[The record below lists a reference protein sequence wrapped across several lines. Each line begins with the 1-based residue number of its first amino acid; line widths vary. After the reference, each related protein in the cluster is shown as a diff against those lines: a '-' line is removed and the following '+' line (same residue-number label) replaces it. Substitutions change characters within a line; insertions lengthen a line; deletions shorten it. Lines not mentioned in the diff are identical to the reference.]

1 MVVRR
6 LGALP
11 SSIPRV
17 SQLGAIS
24 RQAQSGGST
33 SMRLGA
39 RKSSLF
45 TLMAL
50 GGSLA
55 MLLAG
60 CQQSGTTSGATAVA
74 DSQQIFKDQIGG
86 IADVKTLDPGKN
98 TDLYS
103 AEVINVVYP
112 GLLVLDPKLAV
123 EPWAATGLPKV
134 SSDGLTY
141 TFTLKSGL
149 KWSDGT
155 PITSETYAYSINRA
169 ESPCTASPAAYY
181 LYVLKDALNFNTAET
196 CTAGKITG
204 KVQTLIGDS
213 ITTPDAQTLVLTLAQ
228 PATYFLEAM
237 TYPTSYAV
245 PEQLISKYPTDWTQH
260 MADNGGLGGSLYKV
274 TLWNHAGKLKLE
286 RNDSFWGTKPKLREI
301 DITFYKDT
309 TTAYN
314 SYLSGKDDIGGA
326 PTAQLA
332 QAKTHAGFHQ
342 VGVQQIDYYA
352 MNWKIKPFDD
362 VRVRQAFAIALDKTA
377 LANNVLH
384 GAVQATNHIVPNGM
398 PGYNPNLNGPDGTN
412 SLTGNT
418 QAANQLATAYATD
431 TKCGTATDFS
441 KCPAVTLT
449 ISSGS
454 VDASNEAAAAQ
465 QMWNKAMPG
474 WKINITSID
483 FGTLLTNL
491 NAKTVQFW
499 AIAWIE
505 DYPDPQDWLTTN
517 LACDSAYN
525 SGNACDPQADQLMKT
540 ADANPSLTGRLVQY
554 QQAEQILVTK
564 VGWLPTDQA
573 TTWWEVRPWVV
584 NFNVAAG
591 GLTPL
596 DTWQQ
601 IYIAKH

>member
-1 MVVRR
+1 
-6 LGALP
+6 
-11 SSIPRV
+11 
-17 SQLGAIS
+17 
-24 RQAQSGGST
+24 
-33 SMRLGA
+33 MRLGA
-39 RKSSLF
+39 RKTSLAA
-45 TLMAL
+45 LMAL
-50 GGSLA
+50 TGSLA

-60 CQQSGTTSGATAVA
+60 CQSGSGTTGSTAA
-74 DSQQIFKDQIGG
+74 PDSQQIFKDQIAG
-86 IADVKTLDPGKN
+86 IADIKTLDPAVN

-112 GLLVLDPKLAV
+112 GLLVLDPKLGV
-123 EPWAATGLPKV
+123 EPWAAQGAPTV
-134 SSDGLTY
+134 SADGLTY
-141 TFTLKSGL
+141 TFKVKPGL

-155 PITSETYAYSINRA
+155 PITSETFAYSINRA
-169 ESPCTASPAAYY
+169 ENPCTASPAAYY
-181 LYVLKDALNFNTAET
+181 LYTLKDALTFNTAET
-196 CTAGKITG
+196 CTGGKISG
-204 KVQTLIGDS
+204 KIQTLIGDS
-213 ITTPDAQTLVLTLAQ
+213 ITTPDAQTLVLTLAA
-228 PATYFLEAM
+228 PAAYFQEAM

-245 PEQLISKYPTDWTQH
+245 PEQLITAHPTDWTQH
-260 MADNGGLGGSLYKV
+260 LADNGGFGGNLYKV
-274 TLWNHAGKLKLE
+274 TLWNHAGKLTLD
-286 RNDSFWGTKPKLREI
+286 RNDSFWGTKPKLREVQ
-301 DITFYKDT
+301 ITFYKDT

-314 SYLSGKDDIGGA
+314 SYLAGKDDIGAA

-332 QAKTHAGFHQ
+332 NAKKHTGFHQ

-362 VRVRQAFAIALDKTA
+362 VRVRQAFAIALDKTS
-377 LANNVLH
+377 LANTVLH
-384 GAVQATNHIVPNGM
+384 GAVAATNHIVPSGM
-398 PGYNPNLNGPDGTN
+398 PGYNPDLKGPDGTT

-418 QAANQLATAYATD
+418 QAANQLATQYATD
-431 TKCGTATDFS
+431 TKCGTSTDFS

-465 QMWNKAMPG
+465 QMWAKAFPG
-474 WKINITSID
+474 WKISITSTD

-525 SGNACDPQADQLMKT
+525 SGNACIPAADTLMHA
-540 ADANPSLTGRLVQY
+540 ADASKDLVGRLAQY
-554 QQAEQILVTK
+554 QQAEQDLVTQ
-564 VGWLPTDQA
+564 VGWLPLDQA
-573 TTWWEVRPWVV
+573 TTWWEVRPYVV

>member
-1 MVVRR
+1 
-6 LGALP
+6 
-11 SSIPRV
+11 
-17 SQLGAIS
+17 
-24 RQAQSGGST
+24 
-33 SMRLGA
+33 MRLGA
-39 RKSSLF
+39 RKSSF
-45 TLMAL
+45 AAL
-50 GGSLA
+50 LALTGSLA

-60 CQQSGTTSGATAVA
+60 CQIGGTSSTGNAAP
-74 DSQQIFKDQIGG
+74 DSQQIFRDQIGG
-86 IADVKTLDPGKN
+86 ISDIKTLDPAVN

-123 EPWAATGLPKV
+123 EPWAATGMPTV

-141 TFTLKSGL
+141 TFKVRSGL

-155 PITSETYAYSINRA
+155 PITAQTYAYSINRA
-169 ESPCTASPAAYY
+169 EDPCTASPAAYY
-181 LYVLKDALNFNTAET
+181 MYVLKDAFKFNTAET
-196 CTAGKITG
+196 CTNGKISG
-204 KVQTLIGDS
+204 SIQTLIGDS
-213 ITTPDAQTLVLTLAQ
+213 ISAPDAQTLVLTLAQ
-228 PATYFLEAM
+228 PATYFLEAF
-237 TYPTSYAV
+237 TYPITYAV
-245 PEQLISKYPTDWTQH
+245 PQQLISQYPTTWTQH
-260 MADNGGLGGSLYKV
+260 LADGSGFGGNLFKVTKWDHAGSLV
-274 TLWNHAGKLKLE
+274 LQ
-286 RNDSFWGTKPKLREI
+286 RNDAFWGTKPKLREI

-314 SYLSGKDDIGGA
+314 SYLAGKDDIGGA

-332 QAKTHAGFHQ
+332 AAKTHAGFHQ
-342 VGVQQIDYYA
+342 IGVQQIDYYA

-362 VRVRQAFAIALDKTA
+362 VRVRQAFAIALNKQA
-377 LANNVLH
+377 LADTVLH
-384 GAVQATNHIVPNGM
+384 GAVAATNHIVPSGM
-398 PGYNPNLNGPDGTN
+398 PGYNPDLKGPDGTQ

-418 QAANQLATAYATD
+418 QMANQLAAAYASD

-449 ISSGS
+449 IPSGS
-454 VDASNEAAAAQ
+454 VDGSNEAAAAQ
-465 QMWNKAMPG
+465 QMWATAFPK

-525 SGNACDPQADQLMKT
+525 SGSACDSTADQLMKT
-540 ADANPSLTGRLVQY
+540 ADANPNLTERLTQY

-564 VGWLPTDQA
+564 VGWLPLDQA
-573 TTWWEVRPWVV
+573 TTWWEIRPWVV

>member
-1 MVVRR
+1 
-6 LGALP
+6 
-11 SSIPRV
+11 
-17 SQLGAIS
+17 
-24 RQAQSGGST
+24 
-33 SMRLGA
+33 MRLGA
-39 RKSSLF
+39 RKTSLAA
-45 TLMAL
+45 LMAL
-50 GGSLA
+50 TGSLA

-60 CQQSGTTSGATAVA
+60 CQSGAGSAANTAA
-74 DSQQIFKDQIGG
+74 PDSQQIFKDQIGG
-86 IADVKTLDPGKN
+86 IADIKTLDPAVN

-103 AEVINVVYP
+103 AEAIIPVYP

-123 EPWAATGLPKV
+123 EPWAADGMPTV

-141 TFTLKSGL
+141 TFKVKPGL

-181 LYVLKDALNFNTAET
+181 LYTLKDAIDFNTAET
-196 CTAGKITG
+196 CDAATGKITG
-204 KVQTLIGDS
+204 KIQTLIGDS
-213 ITTPDAQTLVLTLAQ
+213 INTPDAQTLVLTLAS

-245 PEQLISKYPTDWTQH
+245 PEQLITKYPTDWTQH
-260 MADNGGLGGSLYKV
+260 LADGTGFGGNLFKV
-274 TLWNHAGKLKLE
+274 TTWNHAGKLVLT
-286 RNDSFWGTKPKLREI
+286 RNDAFWGTKPKLREI
-301 DITFYKDT
+301 DFTFYKDT

-384 GAVQATNHIVPNGM
+384 GAVQATNHIVPDGM
-398 PGYNPNLNGPDGTN
+398 PGYNPNLQGPDGT
-412 SLTGNT
+412 TGLSGNIA
-418 QAANQLATAYATD
+418 AANQLATAYATD

-441 KCPAVTLT
+441 KCPKVTLT
-449 ISSGS
+449 IPSGS
-454 VDASNEAAAAQ
+454 VDGSNEAAAAQ
-465 QMWNKAMPG
+465 QMWAKAMPG
-474 WKINITSID
+474 WPVSITSVD

-491 NAKTVQFW
+491 NAGTVQFW

-525 SGNACDPQADQLMKT
+525 SGSACDSTADQLMHT
-540 ADANPSLTGRLVQY
+540 ADANPNLTERLQQY

-564 VGWLPTDQA
+564 VGWLPLDQA
-573 TTWWEVRPWVV
+573 TTWWEIRPWVI

-596 DTWQQ
+596 DTWQ
-601 IYIAKH
+601 

>member
-1 MVVRR
+1 
-6 LGALP
+6 
-11 SSIPRV
+11 
-17 SQLGAIS
+17 
-24 RQAQSGGST
+24 
-33 SMRLGA
+33 MRLGA
-39 RKSSLF
+39 RKTSLAA
-45 TLMAL
+45 LMAL
-50 GGSLA
+50 TGSLA

-60 CQQSGTTSGATAVA
+60 CQTTGGTTTGAAA
-74 DSQQIFKDQIGG
+74 PDSQQIFKDQIGG
-86 IADVKTLDPGKN
+86 ISDIKTLDPAIN

-103 AEVINVVYP
+103 AEAITLLYP
-112 GLLVLDPKLAV
+112 GLLVLNPKLAV
-123 EPWAATGLPKV
+123 EPWAAQGMPTV

-141 TFTLKSGL
+141 TFKVKPGL

-155 PITSETYAYSINRA
+155 PITSQTYAYSINRA

-181 LYVLKDALNFNTAET
+181 LYTLKDALNFNTAET
-196 CTAGKITG
+196 CTNGKITG
-204 KVQTLIGDS
+204 KIQTLIGDS
-213 ITTPDAQTLVLTLAQ
+213 IQTPDAQTLVLTLAQ
-228 PATYFLEAM
+228 PAAYFLEAM

-245 PEQLISKYPTDWTQH
+245 PEQLISQYPTDWTQH
-260 MADNGGLGGSLYKV
+260 LADGSGFGGNLYKV
-274 TLWNHAGKLKLE
+274 TLWNHAGKLTLD
-286 RNDSFWGTKPKLREI
+286 RNDAFWGTKPKLREI
-301 DITFYKDT
+301 QFTFYKDT

-314 SYLSGKDDIGGA
+314 SYLAGKDDIGSA

-332 QAKTHAGFHQ
+332 AAKKHVGFHQ

-352 MNWKIKPFDD
+352 MNWKIAPFND

-377 LANNVLH
+377 LANTVLH
-384 GAVQATNHIVPNGM
+384 GAVAATNHIVPDGM
-398 PGYNPNLNGPDGTN
+398 PGYNPNLKGPDGTQN
-412 SLTGNT
+412 LSGNT
-418 QAANQLATAYATD
+418 QEANSLAAAYATE
-431 TKCGTATDFS
+431 TKCGTATNFS
-441 KCPAVTLT
+441 GCPAVTLT
-449 ISSGS
+449 IPSGN
-454 VDASNEAAAAQ
+454 VDGSNEAAAAQ
-465 QMWNKAMPG
+465 QMWAKAFPG

-483 FGTLLTNL
+483 FSTLLTNL

-525 SGNACDPQADQLMKT
+525 SGNACIPAADTLMHT
-540 ADANPSLTGRLVQY
+540 ADANQNLTQRLTQY
-554 QQAEQILVTK
+554 QQAEQMLVTQ
-564 VGWLPTDQA
+564 VGWLPLDQA

>member
-1 MVVRR
+1 
-6 LGALP
+6 
-11 SSIPRV
+11 
-17 SQLGAIS
+17 
-24 RQAQSGGST
+24 
-33 SMRLGA
+33 MRLGA
-39 RKSSLF
+39 RKTSLAALL
-45 TLMAL
+45 TLA
-50 GGSLA
+50 GSLA

-60 CQQSGTTSGATAVA
+60 CQSGGGSSGKAALP
-74 DSQQIFKDQIGG
+74 DSQQIFKDQISG
-86 IADVKTLDPGKN
+86 IADIKTVDPAVN

-103 AEVINVVYP
+103 AEVISVVYP

-123 EPWAATGLPKV
+123 EPWAAQGMPAV

-141 TFTLKSGL
+141 TFKVKPGL

-155 PITSETYAYSINRA
+155 PIDANSFAYSINRA

-181 LYVLKDALNFNTAET
+181 LYTLKDALNFNTAET
-196 CTAGKITG
+196 CDAATGKIKG
-204 KVQTLIGDS
+204 SIQTLIGDS
-213 ITTPDAQTLVLTLAQ
+213 VIVPDAQTLELKLAQ

-237 TYPTSYAV
+237 TYPISYAV
-245 PEQLISKYPTDWTQH
+245 PQQLISKYPTDWTQH
-260 MADNGGLGGSLYKV
+260 MIDNGGLGGNLYKI
-274 TLWNHAGKLKLE
+274 TTWNHAGKLVLQ
-286 RNDSFWGTKPKLREI
+286 RNDSFWGTKPKLREV

-314 SYLSGKDDIGGA
+314 SYLSGKDDIGAA

-384 GAVQATNHIVPNGM
+384 GAVQATNHIVPDGM
-398 PGYNPNLNGPDGTN
+398 PGYNPNLKGPDGTQ
-412 SLTGNT
+412 SLSGNA
-418 QAANQLATAYATD
+418 QAANQLAAAYATD

-449 ISSGS
+449 IPSGN
-454 VDASNEAAAAQ
+454 VDGSNEAAAAQ
-465 QMWNKAMPG
+465 QMWAKAFPG

-525 SGNACDPQADQLMKT
+525 SGSACDKTADTLMHT
-540 ADANPSLTGRLVQY
+540 ADANPNLQERLTQY
-554 QQAEQILVTK
+554 QQAEQALVTQ
-564 VGWLPTDQA
+564 VGWLPLDQA

-596 DTWQQ
+596 DTWQT
-601 IYIAKH
+601 IYITQH

>member
-1 MVVRR
+1 
-6 LGALP
+6 
-11 SSIPRV
+11 
-17 SQLGAIS
+17 
-24 RQAQSGGST
+24 
-33 SMRLGA
+33 MRLGA
-39 RKSSLF
+39 RKTSLAA
-45 TLMAL
+45 LMAL
-50 GGSLA
+50 TGSLA

-60 CQQSGTTSGATAVA
+60 CQTTGTTSGSTAA
-74 DSQQIFKDQIGG
+74 PDSQQIFHDQIGG
-86 IADVKTLDPGKN
+86 ISDIKTLDPAVN

-123 EPWAATGLPKV
+123 EPWAAAGMPTV

-141 TFTLKSGL
+141 TFKVKSGL

-155 PITSETYAYSINRA
+155 PITSQTYAYSINRA

-181 LYVLKDALNFNTAET
+181 LYTLKDALNFNTAET
-196 CTAGKITG
+196 CTNGKITG
-204 KVQTLIGDS
+204 KIQTLIGDS
-213 ITTPDAQTLVLTLAQ
+213 IQTPDAQTLVLTLAQ
-228 PATYFLEAM
+228 PAAYFLEAM

-245 PEQLISKYPTDWTQH
+245 PEQLISQYPTNWTQH
-260 MADNGGLGGSLYKV
+260 LADGTGFGGNLYKV
-274 TLWNHAGKLKLE
+274 TLWNHAGKLTLD
-286 RNDSFWGTKPKLREI
+286 RNDAFWGTKPKLREI
-301 DITFYKDT
+301 QFTFYKDT

-332 QAKTHAGFHQ
+332 AAKKHAGFHQ

-377 LANNVLH
+377 LANTVLH
-384 GAVQATNHIVPNGM
+384 GAVAATNHIVPDGM
-398 PGYNPNLNGPDGTN
+398 PGYNPNLKGPDGTQN
-412 SLTGNT
+412 LSGNT
-418 QAANQLATAYATD
+418 QVANQLAAAYATD
-431 TKCGTATDFS
+431 TKCGTATNFAG
-441 KCPAVTLT
+441 CPAVTLT
-449 ISSGS
+449 IPSGS
-454 VDASNEAAAAQ
+454 VDGSNEAAAAQ
-465 QMWNKAMPG
+465 QMWAKAFPG

-483 FGTLLTNL
+483 FSTLLTNL

-525 SGNACDPQADQLMKT
+525 SGNACIPAADTLMHT
-540 ADANPSLTGRLVQY
+540 ADANQNLTQRLTQY
-554 QQAEQILVTK
+554 QQAEQMLVTQ
-564 VGWLPTDQA
+564 VGWLPLDQA

-584 NFNVAAG
+584 NFNIAAG

-601 IYIAKH
+601 VYIAKH

>member
-1 MVVRR
+1 
-6 LGALP
+6 
-11 SSIPRV
+11 
-17 SQLGAIS
+17 
-24 RQAQSGGST
+24 
-33 SMRLGA
+33 MRLGA
-39 RKSSLF
+39 RKSSF
-45 TLMAL
+45 GAL
-50 GGSLA
+50 LALTGSLA

-60 CQQSGTTSGATAVA
+60 CQVGGTTTGNAAP
-74 DSQQIFKDQIGG
+74 DSQQVFHDQIGG
-86 IADVKTLDPGKN
+86 IADIKTLDPAVN

-103 AEVINVVYP
+103 AEAIELLYP
-112 GLLVLDPKLAV
+112 GLLGLDPKLAV
-123 EPWAATGLPKV
+123 EPWAAQAMPTV

-141 TFTLKSGL
+141 TFKVKSGL

-155 PITSETYAYSINRA
+155 PINAQTYAYSINRA

-181 LYVLKDALNFNTAET
+181 LYVLKDALTFNTAET
-196 CTAGKITG
+196 CTNGKISG

-213 ITTPDAQTLVLTLAQ
+213 INTPDAQTLVLTLAQ
-228 PATYFLEAM
+228 PATYFLEAF
-237 TYPTSYAV
+237 TYPTSDAV
-245 PEQLISKYPTDWTQH
+245 PEQLINQYPTTWTQH
-260 MADNGGLGGSLYKV
+260 LADGSGFGGNLYKV
-274 TLWNHAGKLKLE
+274 TLWNHAGSLVLQ
-286 RNDSFWGTKPKLREI
+286 RNDAFWGTKPKLREI
-301 DITFYKDT
+301 DFTFYKDT

-314 SYLSGKDDIGGA
+314 SYLAGKDDIGGA

-332 QAKTHAGFHQ
+332 AAKKHAGFHQ

-362 VRVRQAFAIALDKTA
+362 VRVRQAFEIALNKTA
-377 LANNVLH
+377 LADTVLH
-384 GAVQATNHIVPNGM
+384 GAVEATNHIVPSGM
-398 PGYNPNLNGPDGTN
+398 PGYNQALKGPDGTQ

-418 QAANQLATAYATD
+418 QTANQLAAAYAAD
-431 TKCGTATDFS
+431 THCGTATDFS
-441 KCPAVTLT
+441 GCPAVTLT
-449 ISSGS
+449 IPSGS
-454 VDASNEAAAAQ
+454 VDGSNEAAAAQ
-465 QMWNKAMPG
+465 QMWAAAFPK

-525 SGNACDPQADQLMKT
+525 SGNACDTTADQLMHT
-540 ADANPSLTGRLVQY
+540 ADANPNLTERLTQY

-564 VGWLPTDQA
+564 VGWLPLDQA
-573 TTWWEVRPWVV
+573 TTWWEIRPWVV

>member
-1 MVVRR
+1 
-6 LGALP
+6 
-11 SSIPRV
+11 
-17 SQLGAIS
+17 
-24 RQAQSGGST
+24 
-33 SMRLGA
+33 MRLGA
-39 RKSSLF
+39 RKTSLAALL
-45 TLMAL
+45 TLA
-50 GGSLA
+50 GSLA

-60 CQQSGTTSGATAVA
+60 CQTGPGTTTGTPLP
-74 DSQQIFKDQIGG
+74 DSQQIFKDQISG
-86 IADVKTLDPGKN
+86 IADIKTVDPAVN

-103 AEVINVVYP
+103 AEVISVLWP

-123 EPWAATGLPKV
+123 VPWAAQAMPTV

-141 TFTLKSGL
+141 TFKVKPGL

-181 LYVLKDALNFNTAET
+181 LYTLKDAITFNTAET
-196 CTAGKITG
+196 CTNGKISG
-204 KVQTLIGDS
+204 KIQTLIGDS
-213 ITTPDAQTLVLTLAQ
+213 IATPDAQTLVLTLAQ
-228 PATYFLEAM
+228 PATYFLEAF
-237 TYPTSYAV
+237 TYPISYAV
-245 PEQLISKYPTDWTQH
+245 PEQLITAHPTDWTQH
-260 MADNGGLGGSLYKV
+260 LADNGGFGGNLYKL
-274 TLWNHAGKLKLE
+274 TLWNHAGKLTLD
-286 RNDSFWGTKPKLREI
+286 RNDAFWGDKPKLREI

-309 TTAYN
+309 TTGYN

-332 QAKTHAGFHQ
+332 AAKTHKGFHQ
-342 VGVQQIDYYA
+342 VGVQQIDYNA
-352 MNWKIKPFDD
+352 MNWKIAPFND
-362 VRVRQAFAIALDKTA
+362 VRVRQAFEIALDKTS
-377 LANNVLH
+377 LANTVLH
-384 GAVQATNHIVPNGM
+384 GAVQATNHIVPDGM
-398 PGYNPNLNGPDGTN
+398 PGYNPNLQGPDGTQN
-412 SLTGNT
+412 LSGNT
-418 QAANQLATAYATD
+418 QLANQLATAYATD

-441 KCPAVTLT
+441 KCPAVTFT
-449 ISSGS
+449 IPSGS
-454 VDASNEAAAAQ
+454 VDGQNEAAAEQ
-465 QMWNKAMPG
+465 QMWAKAFPG
-474 WKINITSID
+474 WKISISSID
-483 FGTLLTNL
+483 FDTLLTNL

-525 SGNACDPQADQLMKT
+525 SGNACDQQADTLMKA
-540 ADANPSLTGRLVQY
+540 ADKNPDLKARLTQY

-564 VGWLPTDQA
+564 VGWLPLDQA

-596 DTWQQ
+596 QTWQQ

>member
-1 MVVRR
+1 
-6 LGALP
+6 
-11 SSIPRV
+11 
-17 SQLGAIS
+17 
-24 RQAQSGGST
+24 
-33 SMRLGA
+33 MRLGA
-39 RKSSLF
+39 RKTSLAALL
-45 TLMAL
+45 TLA
-50 GGSLA
+50 GSLA

-60 CQQSGTTSGATAVA
+60 CQGTTSTSGQTAVP

-86 IADVKTLDPGKN
+86 ISDIKVLDPAVN

-103 AEVINVVYP
+103 AEAITAVFP

-123 EPWAATGLPKV
+123 EPWAAQGMPTV

-141 TFTLKSGL
+141 TFKVKPGL

-181 LYVLKDALNFNTAET
+181 LYTLKDAENFNTAET
-196 CTAGKITG
+196 CDAATGKITG
-204 KVQTLIGDS
+204 SIQTLIGDS
-213 ITTPDAQTLVLTLAQ
+213 IQTPDAQTLVLKLAQ

-245 PEQLISKYPTDWTQH
+245 PEQLITAHPTDWTQH
-260 MADNGGLGGSLYKV
+260 LADGTGFGGNLFKV
-274 TLWNHAGKLKLE
+274 TLWNHAGKLTLQ
-286 RNDSFWGTKPKLREI
+286 RNDAFWGTKPKLREI

-342 VGVQQIDYYA
+342 VGVQQIDYNA

-398 PGYNPNLNGPDGTN
+398 PGYNPDLKGPDGTQ
-412 SLTGNT
+412 SLSGNT

-431 TKCGTATDFS
+431 TKCGTSTDFS
-441 KCPAVTLT
+441 KCPPVTFT
-449 ISSGS
+449 IPSGS
-454 VDASNEAAAAQ
+454 VDGQNEAAAEQ
-465 QMWNKAMPG
+465 QMWTKAFPG
-474 WKINITSID
+474 WKITISSID
-483 FGTLLTNL
+483 FSTLLTNL

-517 LACDSAYN
+517 LSCASAYN
-525 SGNACDPQADQLMKT
+525 AGSACIPQADTLMHT
-540 ADANPSLTGRLVQY
+540 ADANPDLQGRLKQY
-554 QQAEQILVTK
+554 QQAEQMLVTQ
-564 VGWLPTDQA
+564 VGWLPLDQA
-573 TTWWEVRPWVV
+573 TTWWEIRPWVV

-596 DTWQQ
+596 QTWQQ

>member
-1 MVVRR
+1 
-6 LGALP
+6 
-11 SSIPRV
+11 
-17 SQLGAIS
+17 
-24 RQAQSGGST
+24 
-33 SMRLGA
+33 MRLGA
-39 RKSSLF
+39 RKTSF
-45 TLMAL
+45 AALMAL
-50 GGSLA
+50 TGSLA

-60 CQQSGTTSGATAVA
+60 CQGTGSTTGSTAVA
-74 DSQQIFKDQIGG
+74 DSQQIFHDQIGG
-86 IADVKTLDPGKN
+86 IPDIKTVDPAVN

-103 AEVINVVYP
+103 AEVINLLWP
-112 GLLVLDPKLAV
+112 GLLVLSPTLAV
-123 EPWAATGLPKV
+123 EPWAAQGMPTV

-141 TFTLKSGL
+141 TFKVKSGL

-169 ESPCTASPAAYY
+169 EDPCTASPAAYY
-181 LYVLKDALNFNTAET
+181 LYTLKDALTFNTAET
-196 CTAGKITG
+196 CTNGKISG
-204 KVQTLIGDS
+204 KIQTLIGDS

-228 PATYFLEAM
+228 PAAYFLEAM

-245 PEQLISKYPTDWTQH
+245 PEQLVQQYPTDWTQH
-260 MADNGGLGGSLYKV
+260 LTDNGGFGGNLYKL
-274 TLWNHAGKLKLE
+274 TLWNHAGKLVMQ
-286 RNDSFWGTKPKLREI
+286 RNDAFWGTKPKLREI
-301 DITFYKDT
+301 DITFYKDA

-332 QAKTHAGFHQ
+332 AAKTHPGFHQ

-352 MNWKIKPFDD
+352 MNWKIAPFND

-384 GAVQATNHIVPNGM
+384 GAVAATNHIVPSGM
-398 PGYNPNLNGPDGTN
+398 PGYNPNLLGPDGTQN
-412 SLTGNT
+412 LSGNT
-418 QAANQLATAYATD
+418 TMATQLATAYATD
-431 TKCGTATDFS
+431 TKCGTSTDFS

-449 ISSGS
+449 IPSGS
-454 VDASNEAAAAQ
+454 TDGANEAAAAQ
-465 QMWNKAMPG
+465 QMWAKAFPG

-483 FGTLLTNL
+483 FNTLLTDL
-491 NAKTVQFW
+491 NAGTVQFW

-525 SGNACDPQADQLMKT
+525 SGHACDATADTLMHT
-540 ADANPSLTGRLVQY
+540 ADANQNLTQRLTQY
-554 QQAEQILVTK
+554 QQAEQILVK
-564 VGWLPTDQA
+564 EVGWLPLDQA
-573 TTWWEVRPWVV
+573 TTWWEIRPWVV